1 MGQGH
6 EQITKY
12 IEFLTTHRFKEMKN
26 MTRANAL
33 F

>member
-12 IEFLTTHRFKEMKN
+12 IEFLITHRFKEMKK
-26 MTRANAL
+26 MTRTNVL